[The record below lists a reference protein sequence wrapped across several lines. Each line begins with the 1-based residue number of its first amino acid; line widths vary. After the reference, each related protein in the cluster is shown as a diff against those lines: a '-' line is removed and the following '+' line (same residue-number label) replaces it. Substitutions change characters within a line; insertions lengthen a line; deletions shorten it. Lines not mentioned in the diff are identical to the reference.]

1 MLPLPKFLIKLSV
14 FLLEFILANRGDETG
29 KKKKGGGGS
38 VLELVGL
45 TLPGS
50 VTLNPNANT
59 TEDHFLSAAKI
70 DAELYN
76 VPILNGV

>member
-14 FLLEFILANRGDETG
+14 FLLGFTLANRGDETERG
-29 KKKKGGGGS
+29 EES
-38 VLELVGL
+38 ILELVRL

-50 VTLNPNANT
+50 ITLNPDANT

-70 DAELYN
+70 DAQLYN
-76 VPILNGV
+76 VPILDGV